1 MKEQMNSKKAWFLI
15 IPSIMVVLI
24 LSAHCRSNTDPIT
37 REQLILQTLYK
48 QSQQYHYAPIKID
61 DEFSKKAFQDF
72 LNNMDSGKR
81 FLTKKDLRSLDNYKT
96 LLDDQFREGSIEFYN
111 KFTEILLKSFDK
123 TEAYYK
129 EILASDLFQSKDET
143 MVVDPDKRDWS
154 ADDKE
159 LKEQWRKNIKY
170 DFYSRYYEAMEDL
183 EKTKIS
189 KAKDS
194 TIIDIKKDIMESY
207 DSYFERLRNAKDGER
222 FEIYVNSLLHLYDP
236 HTEYF
241 SPKEKENFNINMSGK
256 LEGIG
261 ARLQT
266 DKEYT
271 KVASIVP
278 GGPAWKQKELETNDI
293 IMAVKQAK
301 DEFVD
306 IKGMNI
312 DDVVKQIRG
321 KKGTVVTL
329 KVKKANN
336 NIVEITIVRDEVIL
350 DEGFARSAIIQVDSL
365 SGDKIGYLRLP
376 KFYADFESPNGVSCA
391 KDVEK
396 ELKKLVSEGAKGL
409 VFDIR
414 NNGGGSLQEVVEM
427 AGLFFKNGTVV
438 QVKDR
443 EKVTTYNDTDDG
455 IAFDGPIIMMIN
467 SNSASA
473 SEILAACLQ
482 DYKRAITIGGERSFG
497 KGSVQRFVNLDRING
512 YDQFKPLGELKITI
526 QKYYRV
532 SGGSVQLKGVEPDVK
547 IPDIYQYLDNG
558 EKEYEHPLSYDVI
571 DANATAKIDHPI
583 LNYEE
588 IRAKSIARTSANSD
602 FALIDEQAKSFKSL
616 KDDLIYPLQYDK
628 FKAKLDKRKEEAK
641 KFEKIG
647 KDQVNLLYATNLKA
661 DSEYI
666 QSDSSRIGRN
676 EDFIKNIRKDLL
688 ILESLNV
695 LKDIKN

>member
-1 MKEQMNSKKAWFLI
+1 MNSKKAWFLI